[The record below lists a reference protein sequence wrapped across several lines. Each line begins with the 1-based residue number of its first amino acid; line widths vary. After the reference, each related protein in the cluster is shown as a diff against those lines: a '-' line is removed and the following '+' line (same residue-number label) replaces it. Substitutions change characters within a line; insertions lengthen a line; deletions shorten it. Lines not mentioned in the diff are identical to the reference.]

1 MMYIQPTQQE
11 IDARNDLVNRFTAL
25 IASFKSNATVRPVG
39 SYVTGL
45 FVPTSDID
53 MVLVPNDAL
62 YSSPIFARTK
72 LSSIFY
78 KLQGTGFA
86 SKLED
91 VLQAT
96 VPLIRIT
103 DKKTGIQIDLTAAD
117 THGIEATKA
126 VQKWTSGEDAEI
138 IKMLVMVVK
147 MFLSIRKCGT
157 TYTGGLNSYVL
168 VWMVVAWVE
177 LEWKGNKPQS
187 RPFAVTSYDA
197 EEMIAAF
204 DRLDIRRSGSSAAQ
218 HQSIATTSLQPAS
231 KKNRPPTD
239 FGKILLQFFR
249 FYGTQFD
256 YYTQAI
262 KIEPRP
268 AYVAKSFPFSRY
280 VSQRYLLAIFDP
292 ADSSIDMGSK
302 AYGIKNVQASFK
314 EAYTLLSNTERQYG
328 GLLRRG
334 RPRGLLGD
342 TLGGDFT
349 NFEAK
354 RAKYLRAE
362 AVVIASK
369 SFNSSL
375 QRNSANVSHNRM
387 FGSLHPLKPASS
399 LKRNTGGAFRNSVF
413 L

>member
-1 MMYIQPTQQE
+1 MYHTSGSSYHPSLSLHDEITKFMMYIQPTQQE

-168 VWMVVAWVE
+168 VWMVICCRCGRLQKEVC
-177 LEWKGNKPQS
+177 WKGGEAMMS
-187 RPFAVTSYDA
+187 RSWRRWRNTTCAKTASMVYSKSSMRISRA
-197 EEMIAAF
+197 SSIWQAAF
-204 DRLDIRRSGSSAAQ
+204 ARCCPAEIRQ
-218 HQSIATTSLQPAS
+218 VE
-231 KKNRPPTD
+231 N
-239 FGKILLQFFR
+239 
-249 FYGTQFD
+249 
-256 YYTQAI
+256 
-262 KIEPRP
+262 
-268 AYVAKSFPFSRY
+268 SR
-280 VSQRYLLAIFDP
+280 
-292 ADSSIDMGSK
+292 
-302 AYGIKNVQASFK
+302 
-314 EAYTLLSNTERQYG
+314 
-328 GLLRRG
+328 
-334 RPRGLLGD
+334 
-342 TLGGDFT
+342 
-349 NFEAK
+349 
-354 RAKYLRAE
+354 
-362 AVVIASK
+362 
-369 SFNSSL
+369 SSL
-375 QRNSANVSHNRM
+375 VRIVRNLGLMSCIM
-387 FGSLHPLKPASS
+387 QC
-399 LKRNTGGAFRNSVF
+399 
-413 L
+413 